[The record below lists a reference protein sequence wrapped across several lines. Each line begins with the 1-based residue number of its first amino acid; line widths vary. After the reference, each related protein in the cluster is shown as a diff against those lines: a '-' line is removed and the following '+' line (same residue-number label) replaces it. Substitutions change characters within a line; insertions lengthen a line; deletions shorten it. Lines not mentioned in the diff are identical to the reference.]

1 LRRRWLRIEERE
13 LEAGGRAG
21 GRAGGQAG
29 RRAGGQAGEL
39 AYALASVSQKSLL
52 ARATASG
59 RDSHEG
65 SRDRRAVAS
74 ARQRSR
80 SRLRSGDDES
90 NREREGGGTRDPWSR
105 GYDAADPPETGASR
119 ILHWKTSA
127 CHLAGAGVE
136 GIAGAL
142 PTSDPTGLS
151 KVFRA
156 VSHRAKPY
164 LDIRPGGVTIAA

>member
-1 LRRRWLRIEERE
+1 MRSPQFHRSRCSPELLPQVETPTKVHGIGGQWLRH
-13 LEAGGRAG
+13 G
-21 GRAGGQAG
+21 
-29 RRAGGQAGEL
+29 
-39 AYALASVSQKSLL
+39 
-52 ARATASG
+52 SG
-59 RDSHEG
+59 RGHDC
-65 SRDRRAVAS
+65 D
-74 ARQRSR
+74 
-80 SRLRSGDDES
+80 SGDDES
-90 NREREGGGTRDPWSR
+90 NPERGGGGTRDRWSR